1 MAVEP
6 EDRFEDKAFLWLVI
20 IISLAF
26 LWVVA
31 PLYGPILWAIIIAIL
46 FAGIHRRVLA
56 HFQKP
61 NLAAFVSLVL
71 VLIIVVLPV
80 TLVTL
85 SLASEATAV
94 YDKIQSGDIDL
105 GAQFQ
110 KIFETMPP
118 WATDWL
124 NRFGLSNFSDLKVK
138 LAEGISKTS
147 KVVVTH
153 AINIGQSTFT
163 FLLNVFVMLYLLFFL
178 FRDGHALVPR
188 LRRAIPLRREH
199 TRAFIDRFAVVIRAT
214 VKGNLIVALVQ
225 GALGGLIFWALGIQ
239 APMLW
244 AALMAL
250 LSLLPALG
258 PALIWLPVAI
268 YLIATNAVTRG
279 IILIVFGAVVIGL
292 VDNLLRPKLVG
303 KDTKMPDYLVLIS
316 TLGGIAVF
324 GINGFVIGP
333 LIAALFISAW
343 EIYTASRAEN

>member
-1 MAVEP
+1 MENDTD
-6 EDRFEDKAFLWLVI
+6 DRFEDKAFVWLVI

-26 LWVVA
+26 LWVVK

-46 FAGIHRRVLA
+46 FSAIHRRVLT

-61 NLAAFVSLVL
+61 NLAAFVSLLLVL
-71 VLIIVVLPV
+71 VIVVLPV
-80 TLVTL
+80 TVVTL
-85 SLASEATAV
+85 SLAKEATQV
-94 YDKIQSGDIDL
+94 YDKIQAGDIDM
-105 GAQFQ
+105 GAHFQ
-110 KIFETMPP
+110 KMFDAAPP

-124 NRFGLSNFSDLKVK
+124 NRFGLATFSDFKLK
-138 LAEGISKTS
+138 LAEGISNAS
-147 KVVVTH
+147 KVVVTQ
-153 AINIGQSTFT
+153 AINVGQSTFT
-163 FLLNVFVMLYLLFFL
+163 FLLNLFVMLYLLFFL
-178 FRDGHALVPR
+178 FRDGHALLPR
-188 LRRAIPLRREH
+188 LRRAIPLRREY

-225 GALGGLIFWALGIQ
+225 GALGGVIFWILGIQ

-250 LSLLPALG
+250 LSLLPAVG

-268 YLIATNAVTRG
+268 YLIATGAVTKG
-279 IILIVFGAVVIGL
+279 IVLIVFGAVVIGL
-292 VDNLLRPKLVG
+292 VDNLLRPLLIG

-343 EIYTASRAEN
+343 EIYTASRA